1 MSLLAPNWFVEEY
14 RSNVRHIFQS
24 KGFKLKSTVT
34 PEGSITGKTVKW
46 PYFGTFDMQEKTRG
60 GETPPANPNQ
70 GMLSADL
77 KDYDYLY
84 EIYEQDLTKMTANE
98 RQAHY
103 VGGGNAVGRKSD
115 SLIMNALNDAV
126 VAAGNRTFGSGG
138 DFDGLP
144 TALAVC
150 EALADDDQIDWD
162 GNVTAVIP
170 WRWYNILLMW
180 KEFNNAEWVGTAN
193 LGFPAGTVGKRW
205 NNVNWVPFQK
215 KELLIPSA
223 NQAYGF
229 IYHRNAAGYATNYE
243 GKVTPD
249 WDNRKGCWTFRG
261 DLQAVSM
268 ALYPGA
274 SGIYRMHYAT
284 NTALAR
290 PVERTQTVS

>member
-1 MSLLAPNWFVEEY
+1 MLLAPNWFVEKY
-14 RSNVRHIFQS
+14 QSNVRHIFQS

-34 PEGSITGKTVKW
+34 PEGSIEGKTVKW

-77 KDYDYLY
+77 KDWDALY
-84 EIYEQDLTKMTANE
+84 EIHMQDLAKMSANE
-98 RQAHY
+98 QAAAHQA
-103 VGGGNAVGRKSD
+103 GGAAVGRKSD
-115 SLIMNALNDAV
+115 SIIMNAMNDAV
-126 VAAGNRTFGSGG
+126 VAAGSRTFGDGSTA
-138 DFDGLP
+138 FGLP
-144 TALAVC
+144 EAMTAC

-170 WRWYNILLMW
+170 WRWYNLLLLW
-180 KEFNNAEWVGTAN
+180 KEFNSSEWVSAAN
-193 LGFPAGTVGKRW
+193 LGFPAGTIGKRW

-215 KELLIPSA
+215 KELLIPAS

-229 IYHRNAAGYATNYE
+229 IYHRNSVGYGTNYE
-243 GKVTPD
+243 GKVTMD
-249 WDNRKGCWTFRG
+249 WDNRKGCWTTRF
-261 DLQAVSM
+261 DLQAVAM

-274 SGIYRMHYAT
+274 SGIYRLHYAT
-284 NTALAR
+284 NSTIQR